1 MEEASPAPSESL
13 PELTRRLQDE
23 RDALRLE
30 VEDLTR
36 CLAQE
41 KAARATLENE
51 AQLREL
57 ELRHLQQR
65 SSQAAQQAR
74 DKLLAVE
81 KELEDEA
88 AMHKMAVLGRNAATQ
103 KNTALAAELKAM
115 ETKWK
120 KELEKKE
127 LAVAEAEQATE
138 EARALRINRD
148 QLVQRTES
156 DAKRV
161 RELWQQIA
169 REHQVKVD
177 ALTQELLNAR
187 QVSTDAHGAVTEHV
201 DKIERLEIMLQTT
214 REEKV
219 ALQLQLATATSERSQ
234 SLEQNKQNRLK
245 EKNWGDEQHR
255 VALELKEAKSECRL
269 LAQREKAAA
278 KEREAAVSTAQRA
291 QSALEERTEELMA
304 LKTEFADLLDKHE
317 LLIEQ
322 HKQGARE
329 REAQLILRTKKLRDG
344 KRCAEELARLRQEEV
359 SGYKQVIYTVNA
371 RLTEVQELSEATQ
384 SNAWS
389 LPQESNNAKT
399 SLCIYRH

>member
-1 MEEASPAPSESL
+1 MEDDSPAPSKSL
-13 PELTRRLQDE
+13 PELTRRLEDE

-30 VEDLTR
+30 VEELTR
-36 CLAQE
+36 RLAQE

-57 ELRHLQQR
+57 ELRHVQQR
-65 SSQAAQQAR
+65 SSQATQQAR
-74 DKLLAVE
+74 DKLSTVE

-120 KELEKKE
+120 KEVEKKE
-127 LAVAEAEQATE
+127 LAVTEAELAAE
-138 EARALRINRD
+138 EARALKVNRD

-169 REHQVKVD
+169 REHQVKVE
-177 ALTQELLNAR
+177 ALKQELLNAR
-187 QVSTDAHGAVTEHV
+187 QMSSDVDGAVTEYV
-201 DKIERLEIMLQTT
+201 KKIE
-214 REEKV
+214 
-219 ALQLQLATATSERSQ
+219 SERSQ
-234 SLEQNKQNRLK
+234 SLEQNERNRLK
-245 EKNWGDEQHR
+245 EKSWGDEQHR
-255 VALELKEAKSECRL
+255 VVLELKEAKSECKL
-269 LAQREKAAA
+269 LTQREEAAA

-291 QSALEERTEELMA
+291 QDALDERTEELMA

-322 HKQGARE
+322 HKQDARE
-329 REAQLILRTKKLRDG
+329 REAQLILRTQKLRDG
-344 KRCAEELARLRQEEV
+344 KRCAEELARLRREEI

-384 SNAWS
+384 NNAWS
-389 LPQESNNAKT
+389 LPQDASNSKT

>member
-1 MEEASPAPSESL
+1 MEDDSPAPSKSL
-13 PELTRRLQDE
+13 PELTRRLEDE
-23 RDALRLE
+23 RDALRLK
-30 VEDLTR
+30 VEELTR
-36 CLAQE
+36 RLAQE

-57 ELRHLQQR
+57 ELRHVQQR
-65 SSQAAQQAR
+65 SSQATQQAR
-74 DKLLAVE
+74 DKLLTVE

-127 LAVAEAEQATE
+127 LAVTEAELAAE
-138 EARALRINRD
+138 EARALKVNRD

-169 REHQVKVD
+169 REHQVKVE
-177 ALTQELLNAR
+177 ALKQELLNAR
-187 QVSTDAHGAVTEHV
+187 QISSDVDGAVTEYV
-201 DKIERLEIMLQTT
+201 KKIERLEVTLQTT
-214 REEKV
+214 REEKA
-219 ALQLQLATATSERSQ
+219 ALQLQLATTSSERSQ
-234 SLEQNKQNRLK
+234 SLEQNERNRLK
-245 EKNWGDEQHR
+245 EKSWGDEQHR
-255 VALELKEAKSECRL
+255 VVLELKEAKSECKL
-269 LAQREKAAA
+269 LTQREEAAA

-291 QSALEERTEELMA
+291 QDALDERTEELMA

-322 HKQGARE
+322 HKQDARE
-329 REAQLILRTKKLRDG
+329 REAQLILRTQKLRDG
-344 KRCAEELARLRQEEV
+344 KRCAEELARLRREEI
-359 SGYKQVIYTVNA
+359 SGYKQTA
-371 RLTEVQELSEATQ
+371 RV
-384 SNAWS
+384 SNGS
-389 LPQESNNAKT
+389 FLK
-399 SLCIYRH
+399 LRV